1 MRSTRESDVGNQ
13 VLIERPQTLPGVRT
27 STGTP
32 RILLADDQEEMLRTI
47 IMVLGDEFNIIGT
60 AKNGEDVIQLATRLS
75 PDVVVLDICMPVL
88 NGIKAACRLKELGS
102 AARVIFLTVHTDS
115 DFVEAAWSAGALG
128 YVLKESLAADLT
140 FAIRSV
146 MQGNTFISRPIRQ

>member
-13 VLIERPQTLPGVRT
+13 ILIERPQTLPAVRT
-27 STGTP
+27 PIEIP
-32 RILLADDQEEMLRTI
+32 RILIADDQEEMLRTI

-60 AKNGEDVIQLATRLS
+60 AMNGEDMIQLATHLS

-102 AARVIFLTVHTDS
+102 DARVIFLTVHMDP

-128 YVLKESLAADLT
+128 YVLKESLAADLA

-146 MQGNTFISRPIRQ
+146 MQGNTFTSRSTRQ

>member
-1 MRSTRESDVGNQ
+1 
-13 VLIERPQTLPGVRT
+13 
-27 STGTP
+27 
-32 RILLADDQEEMLRTI
+32 MLRTT
-47 IMVLGDEFNIIGT
+47 IMVLGDEFTIIGT
-60 AKNGEDVIQLATRLS
+60 AKNGEDLVKLATHLS

-102 AARVIFLTVHTDS
+102 DARVIFLTVHTDP

-128 YVLKESLAADLT
+128 YVLKESLAADLA

-146 MQGNTFISRPIRQ
+146 MQGSTFTSRLIRQ